1 MDCALWRQRQAK
13 RAGQQVGGSEG
24 GLEVIKWVHWEC
36 LTRRKKMRSVF
47 IFHLQGK
54 KERKACVP
62 SGRSNEQVG
71 VHWGM
76 VQKKKKEREERAVD
90 CFQKGC

>member
-1 MDCALWRQRQAK
+1 
-13 RAGQQVGGSEG
+13 
-24 GLEVIKWVHWEC
+24 
-36 LTRRKKMRSVF
+36 MRSVF